1 MSFNNKESEK
11 PQGKE
16 ISPNSRLLIDNIE
29 KKGQKLREY
38 SPSTTEKILEEICK
52 SFGTELGQAYINT
65 LNGIKLVRLSTPVV
79 LTNEQTN
86 KKTLLQCQYT
96 RFSPFGSSKMLDIY
110 NKNAN
115 SKKKL
120 SWADFEVSSH
130 EVTDSHYFPVALH
143 RWQKA
148 LYFSVFNLEE
158 KEVMPE
164 KLKPFLIHE
173 YGNFNKK
180 PPYLHVEFK
189 IEPYFVIGNLT
200 ENTANIYD
208 KIIFSYPQVDS
219 NHYLNINLALSLYP
233 LDKLNPE
240 SLESGGFELKEK
252 DIPFKIE
259 TQAFFREIYKI
270 SSLVPRTTTIG
281 FINTFLK
288 SECLG
293 RRF

>member
-1 MSFNNKESEK
+1 MPPHKESEK

-52 SFGTELGQAYINT
+52 SFGTELGQAYIDT

-96 RFSPFGSSKMLDIY
+96 RFSPFGNSKMLDIY

-148 LYFSVFNLEE
+148 LYFSVFNLED

-180 PPYLHVEFK
+180 PPYLHIEFS
-189 IEPYFVIGNLT
+189 IEPCFVIGNLA
-200 ENTANIYD
+200 EDSAAIYD
-208 KIIFSYPQVDS
+208 EITFSYPQTSKTHD
-219 NHYLNINLALSLYP
+219 LNISQALSLCP

-240 SLESGGFELKEK
+240 SFESSRSKLK
-252 DIPFKIE
+252 DIPFEIE

-270 SSLVPRTTTIG
+270 SSLVPRTTTMN